1 MEPFATVDELETR
14 YRLLSD
20 TERERASTLL
30 SDASA
35 LLRAEFVRAGKEIDE
50 EDELQQANL
59 VRVCCSMVKRVMAS
73 GLDED
78 VSSINRM
85 AGSYSEQRTF
95 ANPTGDMYITKNER
109 RALGLPLRKQRVNC
123 FIPPVLRSRS

>member
-1 MEPFATVDELETR
+1 MEPFATVKELELR
-14 YRLLSD
+14 YRLLDES
-20 TERERASTLL
+20 EKERAETLL

-35 LLRAEFVRAGKEIDE
+35 ILRSEFSRAGETIDE
-50 EDELQQANL
+50 SDEIQSANL
-59 VRVCCSMVKRVMAS
+59 VRVCCSMARRVLSS
-73 GLDED
+73 GPLDD

-109 RALGLPLRKQRVNC
+109 RSLGLPLRKQRITC
-123 FIPPVLRSRS
+123 FNPPIFGDKS